1 MNGLVVKSNK
11 SDVVIVPNSKSNLFI
26 SNSIN
31 FGVMYY
37 TKSDIRIKIF
47 M

>member
-1 MNGLVVKSNK
+1 MVKSIK
-11 SDVVIVPNSKSNLFI
+11 ADVGIVPNPKSNLFI
-26 SNSIN
+26 SNFIN
-31 FGVMYY
+31 FGVIYS